1 MRKAGPSLHWP
12 GLAERM
18 LLRETASLSLL
29 TPSSETKSTYCSSWV
44 MVALLPTKP
53 VCKSRP
59 CRAGF
64 ANCGSNRHFA
74 SENITPAQM
83 SCTYSLCF
91 RSVKL
96 HLSLSFTCKN
106 ASLFLSDFKICF
118 AEIQKWTLMRGSV
131 GLWTKEYSVFLEK
144 TMASTG
150 LWGLNCQAPRTK
162 RAFQTLTLQNW
173 LLLPYFNMRC
183 CTVTCT
189 WLGRKRTAGSP
200 VLDLI
205 PMTDGPQGWAA
216 LWIIA
221 QPAGKKKKQ
230 QYSKW
235 LFFTPIR
242 PVNVLKKWLQKA
254 SNKWIHFR
262 GKWFGSLFITALWKW
277 NQFYVSLRSKCLL
290 RRQIYGLEP
299 LVNQNI
305 LTFHCNTLNT
315 HSLLLSE
322 QLQDSYRWCGVSLIP
337 SSKHVLTALWKLWRA
352 FIEYR
357 LEKTYCRIEN
367 AHLCCLSSASA
378 GLAGH
383 HACFHRAEPSQLRVC
398 SHLDKG
404 VGVPNCCKTITKALP

>member
-1 MRKAGPSLHWP
+1 MDFDARQRGALDKRIQCFPWKDNGQYWPLGAKLPGP
-12 GLAERM
+12 ENK
-18 LLRETASLSLL
+18 TSLSD
-29 TPSSETKSTYCSSWV
+29 TNS
-44 MVALLPTKP
+44 A
-53 VCKSRP
+53 
-59 CRAGF
+59 
-64 ANCGSNRHFA
+64 
-74 SENITPAQM
+74 
-83 SCTYSLCF
+83 
-91 RSVKL
+91 KL
-96 HLSLSFTCKN
+96 II
-106 ASLFLSDFKICF
+106 ASLFQHVLLHCNLHMTWQEKDSWLSSPRPHTHDWWPTRLSC
-118 AEIQKWTLMRGSV
+118 SV
-131 GLWTKEYSVFLEK
+131 DYS
-144 TMASTG
+144 TTG
-150 LWGLNCQAPRTK
+150 WE
-162 RAFQTLTLQNW
+162 
-173 LLLPYFNMRC
+173 
-183 CTVTCT
+183 
-189 WLGRKRTAGSP
+189 
-200 VLDLI
+200 
-205 PMTDGPQGWAA
+205 
-216 LWIIA
+216 
-221 QPAGKKKKQ
+221 KKKKQ

-262 GKWFGSLFITALWKW
+262 GKWFGSLFISALWKW

-305 LTFHCNTLNT
+305 LTFQCNTLNT